1 MHTGA
6 NEIDGVAVAVIR
18 KRCRRINIRIGAD
31 GLVHVSV
38 PKWGATLREGEAFLK
53 SKWPWVLKTRAKVL
67 AKSAAVRLPVTQE
80 ELAALRTTLAE
91 LNAKWAA
98 RVGEE
103 GVAWKIKDVKSL
115 WGCCHWRDRYIVY
128 NSESTIRNSPV
139 RRANWSSMS
148 SCTSMRTS
156 PSAGTVPDSAD
167 SWTSG
172 CRGGKACVGAS
183 TGAAGRRA
191 TICGRMDP
199 PKERSASR

>member
-1 MHTGA
+1 M
-6 NEIDGVAVAVIR
+6 
-18 KRCRRINIRIGAD
+18 
-31 GLVHVSV
+31 
-38 PKWGATLREGEAFLK
+38 REGEAFLK

-115 WGCCHWRDRYIVY
+115 WGCCHWPDRYIVY

-139 RRANWSSMS
+139 RRANWSSLS
-148 SCTSMRTS
+148 SCTSMRTF
-156 PSAGTVPDSAD
+156 TVRGHGSGFRRLMDERLPGWKGLRRRLNGRG
-167 SWTSG
+167 WTSCDDMRADG
-172 CRGGKACVGAS
+172 SAQGAVG
-183 TGAAGRRA
+183 
-191 TICGRMDP
+191 
-199 PKERSASR
+199 

>member
-128 NSESTIRNSPV
+128 NSELARAPRELVEYVVVHEYAHFTV
-139 RRANWSSMS
+139 RGHGPGFRRLMDERLPGWKGLRRRLNG
-148 SCTSMRTS
+148 R
-156 PSAGTVPDSAD
+156 G
-167 SWTSG
+167 WTSCDDMRADG
-172 CRGGKACVGAS
+172 SAQGAVG
-183 TGAAGRRA
+183 
-191 TICGRMDP
+191 
-199 PKERSASR
+199 

>member
-18 KRCRRINIRIGAD
+18 KRCRRINILIGAD

-128 NSESTIRNSPV
+128 NSELARAPRELVESVVVHEYAHFTV
-139 RRANWSSMS
+139 RGHGSGFRRLMDERLPGWKGPRRRLNG
-148 SCTSMRTS
+148 R
-156 PSAGTVPDSAD
+156 G
-167 SWTSG
+167 WTSCDDMRADG
-172 CRGGKACVGAS
+172 SAQGAVG
-183 TGAAGRRA
+183 
-191 TICGRMDP
+191 
-199 PKERSASR
+199 